1 MALPDLAALRVRVRN
16 RLRDSEAAFVP
27 DSSIDQWVNEAYLD
41 LNARLRINKA
51 EATGTASASGVVTL
65 PGGPP
70 SDVVEINSLWLTDD
84 DIKVEFVDDYTF
96 LWYSNQEQSTGDK
109 VLGRMGTT
117 QDTVETYPIAD
128 SEPYTL
134 EYIKRP
140 ALMTSGTSTPVILTE
155 ELVPRLVFY
164 AVAEAKMQEGEAEEA
179 GVYMGRYVEGLPGSP
194 RTMYRKDPQT
204 LTLIPEQGP
213 FD

>member
-1 MALPDLAALRVRVRN
+1 MALPDLTALRVRVRT
-16 RLRDSEAAFVP
+16 RLRDSEAAFVT

-70 SDVVEINSLWLTDD
+70 SDVVEITNLWFDATD
-84 DIKVEFVDDYTF
+84 EFATFVDDFTF
-96 LWYSNQEQSTGDK
+96 NWYANQAQQTGSA
-109 VLGRMGTT
+109 VLARMGTT
-117 QDTVETYPIAD
+117 QDTVETYPAMANKAW
-128 SEPYTL
+128 TL

-140 ALMTSGTSTPVILTE
+140 TLMTSGSHTPSALTE
-155 ELVPRLVFY
+155 ELVPRLVWY
-164 AVAEAKMQEGEAEEA
+164 AVAEALWQENMNEEA
-179 GVYMGRYVEGLPGSP
+179 DIFMSRYMEGLPGSP
-194 RTMYRKDPQT
+194 RAMYRKDPQT

>member
-70 SDVVEINSLWLTDD
+70 SDVVEIINLWFDSTDVRAEFTDD
-84 DIKVEFVDDYTF
+84 FTF
-96 LWYSNQEQSTGDK
+96 NWYANQSQSTGNK
-109 VLGRMGTT
+109 VLARIGTT
-117 QDTVETYPIAD
+117 QDTVETYPAQAD
-128 SEPYTL
+128 AAWTL

-140 ALMTSGTSTPVILTE
+140 ALLANGTDKPTVLTE
-155 ELVPRLVFY
+155 ELSQRLTWY
-164 AVAEAKMQEGEAEEA
+164 AIAEAKYQEGELEDSSVMMA
-179 GVYMGRYVEGLPGSP
+179 RYVEGLPGAP
-194 RTMYRKDPQT
+194 REMYRRRPQS
-204 LTLIPEQGP
+204 LSLIPEQGP